1 MQQFGF
7 ECECEGAFRLV
18 FRFSFN
24 YDATLFAAASVV
36 AKNVHTF

>member
-1 MQQFGF
+1 M
-7 ECECEGAFRLV
+7 

-24 YDATLFAAASVV
+24 YGATLFAAATAAAVVV

>member
-1 MQQFGF
+1 MSL
-7 ECECEGAFRLV
+7 GAFGLV

-24 YDATLFAAASVV
+24 YGATLFAAATAAAVVV